1 MYSPKPNTEYF
12 LPEEDGHKVHFAEY
26 GNAHG
31 PAIISLHGGPGAKS
45 RAKHAARF
53 DLDRYRVVLFD
64 QRGCGQSV
72 CEDILHENTTA
83 KIISDMERIREM
95 LQIPDWIVSGSS
107 WGSTLSLAY
116 AEAHPDRTKA
126 LLISAIFL
134 GDDETLEWFSGP
146 AGVSSLFTDVWE
158 HRNAQFQKNGVQP
171 VTAQNIYDQLQKLE
185 GDVLHQLVADIMN
198 WEGNLMSA
206 NKDVSYMAREDVSES
221 EITYAKV
228 FMHYESNRFFMEDNQ
243 LIDNIHT
250 IKHIPTAIVHG
261 RHDVLCPFKKAWNLH
276 KALNNA
282 EILTLPQSNH
292 AFSADGTLAK
302 KYFFDA
308 FLRKSNL

>member
-12 LPEEDGHKVHFAEY
+12 LPEEDGHKVYFAEY
-26 GNAHG
+26 GNADG
-31 PAIISLHGGPGAKS
+31 PAIISVHGGPGAQS
-45 RAKHAARF
+45 RTKHAARF
-53 DLDRYRVVLFD
+53 DLSTYRVILFD
-64 QRGCGQSV
+64 QRGCGSSES
-72 CEDILHENTTA
+72 EDVLHENTT
-83 KIISDMERIREM
+83 KKLISDMERMREM

-146 AGVSSLFTDVWE
+146 TGVSSLFTDVWE
-158 HRNAQFQKNGVQP
+158 HRKIRFEKNNVQP
-171 VTAQNIYDQLQKLE
+171 ITAENINNQLKNAE
-185 GDVLHQLVADIMN
+185 GETLNQLVADIMN

-206 NKDVSYMAREDVSES
+206 NKDVAYMTPEDVSDS
-221 EITYAKV
+221 EITYVRV
-228 FMHYESNRFFMEDNQ
+228 FMHYESNRFFMEDKQ
-243 LIDNIHT
+243 LLDNIDA

-261 RHDVLCPFKKAWNLH
+261 RHDVLCPFKKAWDLY
-276 KALNNA
+276 KSLDNA

-302 KYFFDA
+302 RYFFDA